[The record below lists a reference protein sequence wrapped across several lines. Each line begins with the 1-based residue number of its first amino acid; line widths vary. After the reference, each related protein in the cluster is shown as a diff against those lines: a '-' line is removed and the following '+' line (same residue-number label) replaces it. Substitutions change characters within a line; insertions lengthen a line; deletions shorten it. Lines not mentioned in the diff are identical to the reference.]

1 MIDIDEL
8 IKESMKEENKN
19 FLRSYRNLK
28 AKIMYYKTSKECK
41 EFTDEDFIRIT
52 TKYCKE
58 LKEAI
63 QTFLEA
69 GRMELA
75 ADYIVEL
82 DILEKLL
89 PEEATDNEIK
99 SYIKDLM
106 DKNKIENIPKNEM
119 GKYIKECKSKFPSN
133 DGKSISNL
141 VKSFVL

>member
-8 IKESMKEENKN
+8 IKESMKDENKD

-58 LKEAI
+58 LKDAI

-69 GRMELA
+69 DRMELA

-89 PEEATDNEIK
+89 PEEATDNDIK
-99 SYIKDLM
+99 SYIEDLM
-106 DKNKIENIPKNEM
+106 SENKVSSIPKKEM
-119 GKYIKECKSKFPSN
+119 SKYIKECKSKFPLNS
-133 DGKSISNL
+133 GKTISNI
-141 VKSFVL
+141 VKSFVS